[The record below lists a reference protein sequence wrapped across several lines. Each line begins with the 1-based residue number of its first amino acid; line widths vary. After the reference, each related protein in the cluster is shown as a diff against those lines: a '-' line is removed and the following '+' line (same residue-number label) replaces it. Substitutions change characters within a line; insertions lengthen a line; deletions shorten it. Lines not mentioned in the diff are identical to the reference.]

1 MGVELIIKLNRDV
14 IIGDGSIKAIAA
26 ISNGKCG
33 QC

>member
-14 IIGDGSIKAIAA
+14 IGDGSIKAIAA